1 MSRGRLS
8 THLPRLA
15 ALILSMV
22 AAVGSYSV
30 HADRSVSSR
39 EKARDQLVGPSADS
53 SKARRRTPSHAR
65 KRGHSHADRTIR
77 RARTRSGAAHVRF
90 DPPARAP
97 VIAGAVVRRQCPPAR
112 PEGDVDR
119 ELRRLGHE
127 EPPADADVSPAPAAP
142 PPAPA
147 SAPAVPA
154 PAPPAPPPVQPAPPA
169 PPAPPPPMPAPAPA
183 PPAPAPP
190 APAPAPPPP
199 APAPAPPAPAP
210 PVPAPAPP
218 APAPS
223 PVPPAPAPPA
233 PAPPA
238 PAPAP
243 PAPLSPAQLAPQAQP
258 HAVADQRTP
267 YFTENLSPFTVHP
280 RVGISP

>member
-22 AAVGSYSV
+22 AAAGSYSV
-30 HADRSVSSR
+30 HADRSAASR
-39 EKARDQLVGPSADS
+39 EKAGDQLVGPAADS
-53 SKARRRTPSHAR
+53 GRLRHRTPSHA
-65 KRGHSHADRTIR
+65 KRGHGGARTIR
-77 RARTRSGAAHVRF
+77 RGRTRSDAARVRSE
-90 DPPARAP
+90 PPARAP

-127 EPPADADVSPAPAAP
+127 EPPADADVPPAPAAP

-154 PAPPAPPPVQPAPPA
+154 PAPPAPPLVQPAPPA
-169 PPAPPPPMPAPAPA
+169 
-183 PPAPAPP
+183 
-190 APAPAPPPP
+190 P

-210 PVPAPAPP
+210 PVPAPPEPAPP
-218 APAPS
+218 VPA

-267 YFTENLSPFTVHP
+267 YFTEKLSPFTVHP